1 MITMGI
7 LRSLLALVGFG
18 LVFSTMVVSTRMASH
33 SPVGNS
39 GSRGILEGM
48 IDYFR
53 VIFRIIF

>member
-1 MITMGI
+1 MGI
-7 LRSLLALVGFG
+7 LHSLHALVGFG
-18 LVFSTMVVSTRMASH
+18 LVFSTMVVSTRMASR